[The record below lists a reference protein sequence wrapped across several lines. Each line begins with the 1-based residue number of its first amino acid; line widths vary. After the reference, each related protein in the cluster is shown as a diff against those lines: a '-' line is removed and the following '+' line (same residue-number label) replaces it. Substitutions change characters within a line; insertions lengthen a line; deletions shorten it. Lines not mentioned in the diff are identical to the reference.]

1 MTKQEI
7 KAAVLETLQKVEPVE
22 ELTAFVRAIKM
33 QTLFRLMIG
42 EITKETADIILETI
56 KEFYG
61 E

>member
-22 ELTAFVRAIKM
+22 ELPAFVRAIKM

-42 EITKETADIILETI
+42 EITKETADIIFETI

>member
-22 ELTAFVRAIKM
+22 ELPAFVRALKM

>member
-22 ELTAFVRAIKM
+22 ELPAFVRAIKM